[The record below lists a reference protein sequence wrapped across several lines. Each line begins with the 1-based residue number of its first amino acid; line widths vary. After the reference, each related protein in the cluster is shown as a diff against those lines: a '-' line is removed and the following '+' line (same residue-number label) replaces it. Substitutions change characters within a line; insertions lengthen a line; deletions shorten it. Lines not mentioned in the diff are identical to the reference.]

1 MVDTGEPPVDTG
13 ALPADEVEAEDEDDV
28 EVGVELR
35 VAGEQLGMVSVLDA
49 INATEIAC

>member
-1 MVDTGEPPVDTG
+1 MIDTGE
-13 ALPADEVEAEDEDDV
+13 LPADELEAEDDADD
-28 EVGVELR
+28 EVGVGLR